1 MFHSPFYHL
10 TMRKIVASFG
20 SLFSNIY
27 VVKRDSAGKEVER
40 LKVPLAYGPAERYIV
55 RQQEDPELS
64 KNYAIK
70 LPRMSFQINSLEY
83 DSNRKLNTIKRNA
96 QPIAGSS
103 NKVIRQYQGVPYK
116 MTIELSIISK
126 FIDEANQIIEQILPW
141 FTPSYTVTINSIPAM
156 NYKDDVAI
164 TLQGL
169 NLQDNYED
177 DWTVRRDI
185 IWTLSFDVKLMFYGP
200 ILDKPIITRAF
211 TSIGDASGVD
221 LANRDQLSGTPQ
233 LVSIETL
240 PEPDAALFTDDFGYT
255 ETITENT
262 TGKRINPLTGE
273 PEE

>member
-1 MFHSPFYHL
+1 MFHSPFYHF

-27 VVKRDSAGKEVER
+27 VVKRDATGKEVER

-96 QPIAGSS
+96 QPVEGAPG
-103 NKVIRQYQGVPYK
+103 KVIRQYQGVPYK
-116 MTIELSIISK
+116 MTMELSIISK

-156 NYKDDVAI
+156 KYKDDVAV

-211 TSIGDASGVD
+211 TSIGQASSTDLNEVPQIVSVETVADPDDA
-221 LANRDQLSGTPQ
+221 
-233 LVSIETL
+233 I
-240 PEPDAALFTDDFGYT
+240 FTDDFGYT
-255 ETITENT
+255 QTITENT